1 MDLSVLD
8 MDLGIWV
15 RKLASL
21 LVGFLRDWFVKWS
34 GVMWLSG
41 MLELLMLGN
50 FYVTLAHG

>member
-15 RKLASL
+15 GKLASL